1 MDEATDQA
9 FTKGPTLN
17 NGATMP
23 WLGLGVY
30 KVWDADEALR
40 AVSTAIAAGYRSI
53 DTASMYQNEEAV
65 GRAIR
70 ECGLPRRELFVT
82 TKLWNTDQG
91 YESTLRAFEASRQR
105 LGLEYID
112 LYLVHW
118 PVPGKYR
125 ETWRAMAHLYREGN
139 ARGIGVSNHQIP
151 HLIAIIEDT
160 GVTPAVNQIELHP
173 LLTQKDLLQFARE
186 QGIQPEA
193 WRPLM
198 GGNLDLP
205 LLKQLAE
212 KYGRT
217 TAQIALRWSMQN
229 GVVVIPKSVHEE
241 RIRENSQIFD
251 FELDDEDLAAIDG
264 LNENRRFGPDPD
276 HVNF

>member
-217 TAQIALRWSMQN
+217 AAQIVLRWSMQN

>member
-9 FTKGPTLN
+9 FTEGPTLN

-217 TAQIALRWSMQN
+217 AAQIALRWSMQN

>member
-1 MDEATDQA
+1 MPNQA
-9 FTKGPTLN
+9 FTDGPTLN

-30 KVWDADEALR
+30 KVWEADEALR

-53 DTASMYQNEEAV
+53 DTAAMYQNEEAV
-65 GRAIR
+65 GLAIR

-82 TKLWNTDQG
+82 TKVWNTDQG
-91 YESTLRAFEASRQR
+91 YDSTLRAFEASRQR
-105 LGLEYID
+105 LGLNYID

-118 PVPGKYR
+118 PVRGKYR
-125 ETWRAMAHLYREGN
+125 ETWRALAHLYREGD

-151 HLIAIIEDT
+151 HLIAIIDDT

-173 LLTQKDLLQFARE
+173 LLTQKELLQFARE

-205 LLKQLAE
+205 VLRQLAA

-217 TAQIALRWSMQN
+217 AAQIALRWNIQN

-251 FELDDEDLAAIDG
+251 FELEAADLAAIDG

-276 HVNF
+276 QVNF